1 MNVVFRRG
9 DITTRP
15 AGALVLAI
23 LEGTRTPG
31 GAAAAVDRR
40 TRGALRR
47 LLATGDFKG
56 RYLETAVLHPPG
68 VRVRRVVLVGL
79 GPAKSLTVARVR
91 HASAEAVRRARA
103 LGARTVITVTHGAGA
118 GGLDAVAAAQAAAEG
133 AVLGHYRHTA
143 YRRDPGPAP
152 LDRVEILERDAD
164 AASPLAGA
172 VARGVA
178 IAEGQCLARD
188 LANTPGQDLVPEHFA
203 ARAKEIAKSTGAR
216 CEVLGVP
223 QMERLGMGALLAV
236 GRGSVH
242 PPRFIVLERG
252 PAPKRGVAVPT
263 VVVIGKGI
271 TFDTGGI
278 SLKPREGM
286 HRMKYDMS
294 GAAAV
299 LGLFAALPALEL
311 PMRIVGLVASAEN
324 MPGGRAFKP
333 GDVLRAM
340 DGTTIEVTNTDA
352 EGRLVLA
359 DALAYAKR
367 FEPEA
372 IVDLATLTGAIVIA
386 LGREA
391 AGLFTRDDALAGDL
405 AAAGE
410 ACGERL
416 WRLPLWD
423 GYGADL
429 KSDTADF
436 VNSTG
441 KSDGASIVA
450 AKFLEHFAPV
460 QAWAHL
466 DIAGAAWSDSE
477 RGEHPRGATGY
488 GVRLLAEWLSR
499 RGARPT

>member
-1 MNVVFRRG
+1 
-9 DITTRP
+9 
-15 AGALVLAI
+15 
-23 LEGTRTPG
+23 
-31 GAAAAVDRR
+31 
-40 TRGALRR
+40 
-47 LLATGDFKG
+47 
-56 RYLETAVLHPPG
+56 
-68 VRVRRVVLVGL
+68 
-79 GPAKSLTVARVR
+79 
-91 HASAEAVRRARA
+91 
-103 LGARTVITVTHGAGA
+103 
-118 GGLDAVAAAQAAAEG
+118 
-133 AVLGHYRHTA
+133 
-143 YRRDPGPAP
+143 
-152 LDRVEILERDAD
+152 
-164 AASPLAGA
+164 
-172 VARGVA
+172 
-178 IAEGQCLARD
+178 
-188 LANTPGQDLVPEHFA
+188 
-203 ARAKEIAKSTGAR
+203 
-216 CEVLGVP
+216 
-223 QMERLGMGALLAV
+223 
-236 GRGSVH
+236 
-242 PPRFIVLERG
+242 
-252 PAPKRGVAVPT
+252 
-263 VVVIGKGI
+263 
-271 TFDTGGI
+271 
-278 SLKPREGM
+278 
-286 HRMKYDMS
+286 
-294 GAAAV
+294 
-299 LGLFAALPALEL
+299 
-311 PMRIVGLVASAEN
+311 MRIVGLVASAEN